1 MKRPADLREPMDMPD
16 RYFPIKLHTCKAGG
30 EGSTLFPHHWHEHME
45 LLYFVSGKA
54 VIECN
59 SMSYEVSGG
68 DLIVLNSNDLHHG
81 ICRSEQLR
89 YYCLIMDISLLQ
101 SQSPDAIETKF
112 IVPILQNRV
121 LFQHHIRNDESLH
134 ACMDSIV
141 EEFKSKESGY
151 ELSIKSSMYRLLT
164 ILFRNYV
171 TAAPP
176 LPYETNRR
184 KNLERFTPIFE
195 YISGHLGEEL
205 SVHELARMAGL
216 SRFHFSRLFSE
227 LTGRTVSEYI
237 NQLRINKSEYLLIH
251 TDMTISE
258 IAWTTGYNDISY
270 FSRTF
275 KKYKSVSPSELRA
288 ASAEVSS
295 AEEEHRMA

>member
-16 RYFPIKLHTCKAGG
+16 RYFPIKLHTCRAGG

-45 LLYFVSGKA
+45 LLYFESGEA

-59 SMSYEVSGG
+59 SMPYEVHGG

-89 YYCLIMDISLLQ
+89 YYALIVDLSVLQ
-101 SQSPDAIETKF
+101 SPSPDAIETKF
-112 IVPILQNRV
+112 IVPILQNRM
-121 LFQHHIRNDESLH
+121 LFQHRIRNDASLH
-134 ACMDSIV
+134 ACMNSIV
-141 EEFKSKESGY
+141 EEFKGKEPGY
-151 ELSIKSSMYRLLT
+151 ELSIKSSMYRLLA

-171 TAAPP
+171 TEAPP
-176 LPYETNRR
+176 QPLDMSRR

-195 YISGHLGEEL
+195 YIGEHLGDEL
-205 SVHELARMAGL
+205 SVHELSRMAGL

-237 NQLRINKSEYLLIH
+237 NQIRINKAEYLLRH

-258 IAWTTGYNDISY
+258 IAWATGYNDISY

-275 KKYKSVSPSELRA
+275 KKHKSVSASELRA
-288 ASAEVSS
+288 TSA
-295 AEEEHRMA
+295 AAGRTEEEHWMA